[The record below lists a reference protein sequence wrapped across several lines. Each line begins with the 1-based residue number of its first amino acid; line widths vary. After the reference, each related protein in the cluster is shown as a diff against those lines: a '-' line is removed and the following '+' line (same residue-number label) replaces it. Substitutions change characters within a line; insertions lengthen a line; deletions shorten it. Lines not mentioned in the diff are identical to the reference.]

1 MKKFERIGLI
11 SLLVLAG
18 LFVLSFFYVSLMRI
32 NYPYELEWMEGG
44 ILQEIEQI
52 LSGGKLYVEPSLTF
66 IPYIYGPVYFHVAA
80 VFSYLFGENIFSMR
94 LVSFLATIGI
104 FVLLFL
110 TIKKETNNHKAAF
123 LTVGLFTATY
133 SLSGYWFDLARVD
146 MLFMFLLLAGIY
158 CVRFFENKWMWI
170 LGSTLLVLSIFTK
183 QTSMFVVGAFL
194 LALFIKNKKKGI
206 IAGALTGLLGAIG
219 IIVMNVVYGKWYIY
233 YLFELPKHHELQPR
247 MSVNFWIGDIGILFV
262 LFGLVVHVLW
272 KMKKEKN
279 EDFIHYLFLFVSMFF
294 ISWSSRV
301 HSGGYVNVVIPAYYI
316 LALVGGYTIHY
327 AKHHV
332 TIRPF
337 TIYGLLIF
345 QFLFLMF
352 NPMRPFKPWEHIPNT
367 NQTKNIQTIKKEIDK
382 TKGNIFAPSFSYL
395 TENKQ
400 VQAMALVDIY
410 RAKGNVEKKQIL
422 EKELQQNIK
431 KQKYQKLILTSG
443 DMKWI
448 EVIVPELNHYYQ
460 RTEKRK
466 IPESYTVDGALS
478 HSYSIYVPKKE
489 R

>member
-18 LFVLSFFYVSLMRI
+18 LVILSFFYVSLMRI

-44 ILQEIEQI
+44 ILQEIQQI
-52 LSGGKLYVEPSLTF
+52 LSGGKLYVEPSLMF

-80 VFSYLFGENIFSMR
+80 AFSNLFGASFFSMR

-110 TIKKETNNHKAAF
+110 TIKKETKNHKAAF
-123 LTVGLFTATY
+123 LAVGLFAGAY

-146 MLFMFLLLAGIY
+146 MLFMFLLLAGMY
-158 CVRFFENKWMWI
+158 CIRFFENKWMWI
-170 LGSTLLVLSIFTK
+170 LGSLLLALSVFTK

-194 LALFIKNKKKGI
+194 LAFFIKNKKKGI
-206 IAGALTGLLGAIG
+206 IVGALTGLLGVIG
-219 IIVMNVVYGKWYIY
+219 IIVMNVVYGKWYMY
-233 YLFELPKHHELQPR
+233 YLFELPERHSLEKSMFLD
-247 MSVNFWIGDIGILFV
+247 FWFLDIGL
-262 LFGLVVHVLW
+262 LLPLLALSLHVLW
-272 KMKKEKN
+272 TLKKEKN
-279 EDFIHYLFLFVSMFF
+279 EHFIHYLFLFVSMFF

-301 HSGGYVNVVIPAYYI
+301 HSGGYNNVVIPAYYI
-316 LALVGGYTIHY
+316 LALTGGYVIHY
-327 AKHHV
+327 AKHHI

-367 NQTKNIQTIKKEIDK
+367 DQTKNIQTIKKEIDK

-422 EKELQQNIK
+422 KKELQQNIK

-443 DMKWI
+443 DMEWI

-478 HSYSIYVPKKE
+478 YSYSIYVPKKE